1 MPPKGSKN
9 KIQASAFSSA
19 CNPQLS
25 EGRSD
30 STTDAMKKLETRVA
44 ELCRENEVPFD

>member
-9 KIQASAFSSA
+9 KIQASACS
-19 CNPQLS
+19 PQHA

-30 STTDAMKKLETRVA
+30 STADAMKKLETRVA